1 MQELYNTIKPVG
13 RRVIVLVDPNEKRQH
28 ALDLGDGK
36 SVSLEL
42 SIDYNWDGRVTGF
55 TQGTLLTDY
64 KNLKAGIK
72 VLIHHN
78 SAGEENELTVDGI
91 PQGNKVY
98 AIDEAFLYF
107 GVNGDEII
115 CVDGYMLAERLYEK
129 EPVSPAGIIL
139 VSEPPKI
146 HNKLRI
152 LGKPESIT
160 DFNVGDIAIVYK
172 YSDYEMTHV
181 VNGKSRKL
189 IRLKYSDCLA
199 VDYGF
204 EERGY

>member
-13 RRVIVLVDPNEKRQH
+13 RRVIVLIDPQEKRQH

-36 SVSLEL
+36 SINLEVA
-42 SIDYNWDGRVTGF
+42 IDYNWDGRVTGF
-55 TQGTLLTDY
+55 TQGTLLADY
-64 KNLKAGIK
+64 KNLQAGTK

-78 SAGEENELTVDGI
+78 SADEYNELTVDNCPHGT
-91 PQGNKVY
+91 KVH
-98 AIDEAFLYF
+98 AIDEQFLYF
-107 GVNGDEII
+107 GVDGDEII

-152 LGKPESIT
+152 LGKPASIT
-160 DFNVGDIAIVYK
+160 DFNVGDIAVVYK

-204 EERGY
+204 DERGY